1 MTMKPHMQ
9 PNEVVLKACN
19 SKHFRDRQSSK
30 GKLVLTNQRLF
41 FWPTSNEGQF
51 SLLEILPQQI
61 SELHFFNTLLLIP
74 NGINVITKDGR
85 QNMFSVKE
93 RNSWTRMIN
102 QMY

>member
-1 MTMKPHMQ
+1 MN
-9 PNEVVLKACN
+9 PNEVVLKACK
-19 SKHFRDRQSSK
+19 SKHFSEESTRK

-41 FWPTSNEGQF
+41 FWSSEGSNLP

-74 NGINVITKDGR
+74 NGLNVITKDGR
-85 QNMFSVKE
+85 QNMFSVSE
-93 RNSWTRMIN
+93 RNVWTRMIN